1 MQRIEKI
8 LTSVSEKFNVVAA
21 VSVVLIMTV
30 IVVDVVLRF
39 FRHPIPGT
47 IDIVGLLGSLVISF
61 SLGYTSIQKG
71 HIAVEFLYDKLP
83 EKARGVI
90 GAINEL
96 VGTVFFAILAWHS
109 FIFALKLKASGEVS
123 PTIQMPTYPFVF
135 GIAVSCALLSFI
147 LALNFSRETRGV
159 LKK

>member
-96 VGTVFFAILAWHS
+96 VGTVFFAILAWQS

-147 LALNFSRETRGV
+147 LALNFARETRGV

>member
-8 LTSVSEKFNVVAA
+8 LTSISEKFNVVSAA
-21 VSVVLIMTV
+21 AVVLIMTV
-30 IVVDVVLRF
+30 IVVDVVLRL
-39 FRHPIPGT
+39 FRRPIPGT

-71 HIAVEFLYDKLP
+71 HIAVDFLFDKLP

-90 GAINEL
+90 GAVNEL
-96 VGTVFFAILAWHS
+96 VGALFFIILSWQS
-109 FIFALKLKASGEVS
+109 FIFAVKLKASGEVS

-135 GIAVSCALLSFI
+135 GIALSCALLSLV
-147 LALNFSRETRGV
+147 LALNFARETRGV

>member
-1 MQRIEKI
+1 
-8 LTSVSEKFNVVAA
+8 

-61 SLGYTSIQKG
+61 SRGYTSIQKG

-96 VGTVFFAILAWHS
+96 VGTVFFAILAWQS

-135 GIAVSCALLSFI
+135 GIAVSCALLSLV
-147 LALNFSRETRGV
+147 LALNFARETRGV

>member
-96 VGTVFFAILAWHS
+96 VGTVFFVILAWQS

-135 GIAVSCALLSFI
+135 GIAVSCALLSLI
-147 LALNFSRETRGV
+147 LALNFARETRGV

>member
-61 SLGYTSIQKG
+61 SLGY
-71 HIAVEFLYDKLP
+71 
-83 EKARGVI
+83 
-90 GAINEL
+90 
-96 VGTVFFAILAWHS
+96 
-109 FIFALKLKASGEVS
+109 
-123 PTIQMPTYPFVF
+123 
-135 GIAVSCALLSFI
+135 
-147 LALNFSRETRGV
+147 
-159 LKK
+159 

>member
-47 IDIVGLLGSLVISF
+47 IDMVGLLGSLVISF

-96 VGTVFFAILAWHS
+96 VGTVFFAILAWQS

-147 LALNFSRETRGV
+147 LALNFARETRGV

>member
-96 VGTVFFAILAWHS
+96 VGTVFFAILAWQS

-135 GIAVSCALLSFI
+135 GIAVSCALLSLV
-147 LALNFSRETRGV
+147 LALNFARETRGV